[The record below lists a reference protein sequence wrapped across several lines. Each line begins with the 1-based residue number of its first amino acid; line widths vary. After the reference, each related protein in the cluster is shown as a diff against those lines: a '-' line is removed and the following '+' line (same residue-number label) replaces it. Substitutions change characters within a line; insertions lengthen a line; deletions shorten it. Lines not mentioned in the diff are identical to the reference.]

1 MQLFASVLF
10 HASTALAIAT
20 AIPALVFT
28 PGLDDIPTDCTANP
42 SVNICPA
49 YLPSVNALVSS
60 LNMVIND
67 VTGFVSKRPN
77 IIFVGFKLA
86 PGGYGLSETSTLTI
100 FDFPAGHTNKKC
112 RFQFVSNAG
121 DNTTDV
127 PNIYN
132 IWSFVPGSGEATKTS
147 TWWNKPARD
156 QVVATVTLD
165 DSNLA
170 ARTANEKLLHKF
182 IYGQGEGSKSA
193 NTPFPCPA
201 GGKIRYEVA
210 AAVKAPS
217 IGRGM
222 NIGGQ
227 SGLGIEI
234 IGLMSKWD

>member
-1 MQLFASVLF
+1 MQLFATVLF

-20 AIPALVFT
+20 AIPALGFT
-28 PGLDDIPTDCTANP
+28 PGLDDIPTDCPAKP
-42 SVNICPA
+42 SVNVCPA
-49 YLPSVNALVSS
+49 RLPSGNALVTS
-60 LNMVIND
+60 LNVVIND
-67 VTGFVSKRPN
+67 VTGFVSKPPN
-77 IIFVGFKLA
+77 IISVGFKPA
-86 PGGYGLSETSTLTI
+86 RGGYGLSETSTLTI

-112 RFQFVSNAG
+112 RFQFVSDAG
-121 DNTTDV
+121 DNTTGV

-165 DSNLA
+165 DSDPA

-182 IYGQGEGSKSA
+182 IYGPGEGSKSA

-201 GGKIRYEVA
+201 GGKIGYEVA

-217 IGRGM
+217 IGGGM

-234 IGLMSKWD
+234 IGLKSKWD